1 MAGPNGAT
9 GDCGN
14 KSEAP
19 AERLDSDDAA
29 HWGTWEDLLLVCAVN
44 RYGTNS
50 WESVALE
57 IQKRSTSPFLSLSLT
72 PRNCQMKYL
81 DLTRRFLLKHDPRN
95 TDNDYKDD
103 DVEAADHDG
112 SIISTNG
119 SVPLLEELRKLRVA
133 ELRRELERYDL
144 SIVTLQSKV
153 KKMKEERER
162 CSTESEIREEK
173 ASVLRKSEEAEA
185 PPERDASEDKVKV
198 IMDELEKS
206 PSSMANKKDEQS
218 VNGSVPKD
226 GRVGDI
232 EAGRDEVK
240 VKEPGR
246 IGEGNEEPVRTME
259 DKLVKEEDSGYGSS
273 DSVEREY
280 RKPGPESVPNEVKV
294 EPESVSHSPELVESV
309 AESKD
314 GGGGG
319 VCGDE
324 EATTKECNSDVQ
336 SSATKSRRDGEN
348 DDVLPGSTKNLDL
361 QNDNRSPSV
370 KLEASVESQPLIDFL
385 DHVKGH
391 KLGSLFLRRLDS
403 QEAPN
408 YKSLIRQHVDLET
421 VQRRVKEGIYSES
434 NLKFFR
440 DLLLL
445 VNNAMVFFGKN
456 TPEFLAAMEL
466 RHLIANEMARRNAKS
481 SGSSSEKQASLQKA
495 SLPDKGSSEP
505 SESLLRKPKLGG
517 QLIVCRKRSSIAAK
531 ASASSSASDKKRDQ
545 NKMPTEDSAGLD
557 SKHPSRRQLPARA
570 EEPRITK
577 KRSAD
582 RFASVSTS
590 LKKNA
595 KKGTGTNSKQM
606 SGTNLEK
613 NKGKGGS
620 SSQQPDPRCESKNN
634 QSSADL
640 KKRSAANFLNRMKQS
655 SSSNN
660 STLLDALKGS
670 PLTASNN
677 SRGGSELKK
686 NENSKASGGSN
697 LKKNEHGKG
706 SGGSEHKK
714 NENVKWS
721 GKKAQVSTRSSDAKQ
736 AKEKSIPATKSLGRP
751 LNKGAAPPTPS
762 GKRGRD
768 DRESES
774 TASKQQRKKPRK

>member
-9 GDCGN
+9 GDYGN
-14 KSEAP
+14 ESEAP

-81 DLTRRFLLKHDPRN
+81 DLTRRFLFKHDPRN
-95 TDNDYKDD
+95 TDNAYKDD
-103 DVEAADHDG
+103 DVEAAGHDG
-112 SIISTNG
+112 SIISTDE

-162 CSTESEIREEK
+162 CSTVSEIREEK

-206 PSSMANKKDEQS
+206 PSSMANNKDEQS

-226 GRVGDI
+226 GRVGEI
-232 EAGRDEVK
+232 EAGRD
-240 VKEPGR
+240 
-246 IGEGNEEPVRTME
+246 E

-314 GGGGG
+314 GG
-319 VCGDE
+319 
-324 EATTKECNSDVQ
+324 
-336 SSATKSRRDGEN
+336 ATKSRRDGEN
-348 DDVLPGSTKNLDL
+348 DDVPPGSTKNLDL
-361 QNDNRSPSV
+361 QNDNSSPPV

-408 YKSLIRQHVDLET
+408 YKSLIRQHVDLEA
-421 VQRRVKEGIYSES
+421 VRRRVKEGIYSDS

-481 SGSSSEKQASLQKA
+481 SDSSSEKQASLQKA

-557 SKHPSRRQLPARA
+557 SKHPSRRQQPARA
-570 EEPRITK
+570 EGPRVTK

-582 RFASVSTS
+582 RFASASTS

-595 KKGTGTNSKQM
+595 KNGAGTNSKQM

-620 SSQQPDPRCESKNN
+620 SSQQPDPRCENKNN

-670 PLTASNN
+670 PLSASNN
-677 SRGGSELKK
+677 GRGGSELKK
-686 NENSKASGGSN
+686 DENSKGSGGSN
-697 LKKNEHGKG
+697 LRKNEHGKG
-706 SGGSEHKK
+706 GGGSEHKK

-721 GKKAQVSTRSSDAKQ
+721 GKKAQVSTRSSDVKQ
-736 AKEKSIPATKSLGRP
+736 ATEKTIPATKSLGRP
-751 LNKGAAPPTPS
+751 LNKGAAPPAPS
-762 GKRGRD
+762 GKRGRG

-774 TASKQQRKKPRK
+774 AASKQQRKKPRK